1 MPNVNLSPY
10 TAESEAIA
18 NRMRMAQLIGQQSM
32 QPMEMPQQPGAKF
45 SPYQGLAKMLQAYT
59 SVIGQEKALEQ
70 QKELQNKIGTEATDW
85 IANYSSGIKGT
96 PNTPEQTYKPGEA
109 DYREMGMMGKDLQV
123 NPQGMAVEPAQAGIP
138 TRARTAEEQQAYLGQ
153 GMKNPLTS
161 AMATALLNKNIENQ
175 NFQNILRSA
184 GMGNAPTAPNAPNAP
199 MGGAPAAPTGGMQP
213 TGGGVTG
220 NINPNILA
228 MSGDPRAIELAK
240 YLSGQ
245 NKIKNF
251 EVEIINK
258 VPTRVGLTEQG
269 TKIIIGPVEQAL
281 SPDTQARLKQ
291 EKEISDRAFTQLSA
305 KDKADLADKAIGR
318 NISAQQLFFDTG
330 IKVGGGTFVNPTA
343 PTTNTLPTQPNVAPN
358 APRPAPAGALTPTN
372 APVAPVTGA
381 PVNAPPTSTSPYTPF
396 SNLNAQAN
404 DLVLPPKLRLE
415 QMKNAPT
422 QENTLRDEFNTLTK
436 DFRTV
441 QDAHSKIKSVA
452 NTGAGDMSLLYSYV
466 KLLDPG
472 SVVRESEFATAAASG
487 SFGERIQG
495 LAQRVMSGQ
504 RLPPD
509 LRTDFIREADSIY
522 TSQKDGADRLEKQYR
537 DIAKRGNLNPENVI
551 VNYAS
556 SSGTALPPVNTLKE
570 GQVTTFGNGQQWT
583 LKNGKQVQ
591 VK

>member
-1 MPNVNLSPY
+1 MPEINLNPY
-10 TAESEAIA
+10 TAETAAIQ
-18 NRMRMAQLIGQQSM
+18 RRLQMAQLLGQQAI
-32 QPMEMPQQPGAKF
+32 QPLEVPQQAGVRA
-45 SPYQGLAKMLQAYT
+45 SHLSGLAKVLQGYMAG
-59 SVIGQEKALEQ
+59 SEEKSALE
-70 QKELQNKIGTEATDW
+70 A
-85 IANYSSGIKGT
+85 
-96 PNTPEQTYKPGEA
+96 YK
-109 DYREMGMMGKDLQV
+109 
-123 NPQGMAVEPAQAGIP
+123 
-138 TRARTAEEQQAYLGQ
+138 
-153 GMKNPLTS
+153 
-161 AMATALLNKNIENQ
+161 
-175 NFQNILRSA
+175 
-184 GMGNAPTAPNAPNAP
+184 
-199 MGGAPAAPTGGMQP
+199 
-213 TGGGVTG
+213 
-220 NINPNILA
+220 
-228 MSGDPRAIELAK
+228 
-240 YLSGQ
+240 
-245 NKIKNF
+245 
-251 EVEIINK
+251 
-258 VPTRVGLTEQG
+258 
-269 TKIIIGPVEQAL
+269 
-281 SPDTQARLKQ
+281 
-291 EKEISDRAFTQLSA
+291 
-305 KDKADLADKAIGR
+305 DLADKYRAGNAADVSGFLEAMQGTPAKELAGPAPQGAPTGVSPEGMQGGYIQPEQKPDKTRAMALALGSQNPTLQGAGSAMLGQMFAQDKIKDFKVELVNGKTHRIGYTETGKR
-318 NISAQQLFFDTG
+318 TDLGEIAESISPDKAAQLKQDKEQADRAFSQLSASQKATLANDAARLNISAQQLWFDTG
-330 IKVGGGTFVNPTA
+330 IKAGGGSFVNPLTQPTNA
-343 PTTNTLPTQPNVAPN
+343 PPTQPNAPVVAPRV
-358 APRPAPAGALTPTN
+358 PTTPVAG
-372 APVAPVTGA
+372 APVA
-381 PVNAPPTSTSPYTPF
+381 NAPPTSTSPYTPF

-495 LAQRVMSGQ
+495 LAQRVISGQ

-537 DIAKRGNLNPENVI
+537 DIAKRNNLNPENVI

>member
-184 GMGNAPTAPNAPNAP
+184 GMGNAPTAP
-199 MGGAPAAPTGGMQP
+199 MGGAPAAPTSGMQP
-213 TGGGVTG
+213 TGGGITG

-251 EVEIINK
+251 EVEIIDK

-305 KDKADLADKAIGR
+305 SQKATLANDAAR
-318 NISAQQLFFDTG
+318 LNISAQQLWFDTG

-343 PTTNTLPTQPNVAPN
+343 PPTNTLPTQPNAPVVAPRV
-358 APRPAPAGALTPTN
+358 PTTPVAG
-372 APVAPVTGA
+372 APVA
-381 PVNAPPTSTSPYTPF
+381 NAPPTSTSPYTPF

>member
-45 SPYQGLAKMLQAYT
+45 SPYQGLAKMMQAYV
-59 SVIGQEKALEQ
+59 SVLGQEKALEQ

-138 TRARTAEEQQAYLGQ
+138 TRARTPEEQQAYLGQ
-153 GMKNPLTS
+153 GMRNPLTS
-161 AMATALLNKNIENQ
+161 AMASALLSKNIENQ
-175 NFQNILRSA
+175 NFQNILKSA
-184 GMGNAPTAPNAPNAP
+184 GMGNAPTAP
-199 MGGAPAAPTGGMQP
+199 MGGASAAPTGGMQP
-213 TGGGVTG
+213 IGGGITG

-258 VPTRVGLTEQG
+258 VPTRVGLTESG
-269 TKIIIGPVEQAL
+269 NKIIIGPVEQAL
-281 SPDTQARLKQ
+281 SPDTAARLKQ

-330 IKVGGGTFVNPTA
+330 IRVGGGTFVNPLAQPTNA
-343 PTTNTLPTQPNVAPN
+343 PPAQPAPN
-358 APRPAPAGALTPTN
+358 APRPAGALTPTSAPVN
-372 APVAPVTGA
+372 APVAGA
-381 PVNAPPTSTSPYTPF
+381 PVANAPPTSTSPYTPF

-404 DLVLPPKLRLE
+404 DLVLPPKLRFE

-422 QENTLRDEFNTLTK
+422 QENTLRDEFNTLTR

-495 LAQRVMSGQ
+495 LAQRVISGQ

-509 LRTDFIREADSIY
+509 LRTDFIREADGIY
-522 TSQKDGADRLEKQYR
+522 TSQKEGADRLEKQYR

>member
-1 MPNVNLSPY
+1 MPDINLNPY
-10 TAESEAIA
+10 TAETAAIQ
-18 NRMRMAQLIGQQSM
+18 RRLQMAQMLGQQAL
-32 QPMEMPQQPGAKF
+32 QPLEVPQQAGVRA
-45 SPYQGLAKMLQAYT
+45 SHLSGLAKVLQGYMAG
-59 SVIGQEKALEQ
+59 SEEKQALEAYKDLADKYRAGNAADVSGFLEAMQ
-70 QKELQNKIGTEATDW
+70 GTPAKELAGPA
-85 IANYSSGIKGT
+85 
-96 PNTPEQTYKPGEA
+96 
-109 DYREMGMMGKDLQV
+109 
-123 NPQGMAVEPAQAGIP
+123 PQGAPTGVSPEGMQGGYIQPAQAPDRQRAMALALGSQNP
-138 TRARTAEEQQAYLGQ
+138 TLQGAGGAMLGQ
-153 GMKNPLTS
+153 MF
-161 AMATALLNKNIENQ
+161 AQ
-175 NFQNILRSA
+175 
-184 GMGNAPTAPNAPNAP
+184 
-199 MGGAPAAPTGGMQP
+199 
-213 TGGGVTG
+213 
-220 NINPNILA
+220 
-228 MSGDPRAIELAK
+228 D
-240 YLSGQ
+240 
-245 NKIKNF
+245 KIKDLKT
-251 EVEIINK
+251 EL
-258 VPTRVGLTEQG
+258 VGDKTHRIGYTETG
-269 TKIIIGPVEQAL
+269 KRIDLGPITESV
-281 SPDTQARLKQ
+281 SPDTAARLKQ
-291 EKEISDRAFTQLSA
+291 DKELSDRAFGQLSA
-305 KDKADLADKAIGR
+305 SQKATLANDAAR
-318 NISAQQLFFDTG
+318 LNISAQQLFFDTG
-330 IKVGGGTFVNPTA
+330 IKAGGGTFVNPIAQPPA
-343 PTTNTLPTQPNVAPN
+343 PPAQPN
-358 APRPAPAGALTPTN
+358 APVVAPRVPTTPVAG
-372 APVAPVTGA
+372 APVA
-381 PVNAPPTSTSPYTPF
+381 NAPPTSTSPYTPF

-537 DIAKRGNLNPENVI
+537 DIAKRNNLNPENVI

>member
-1 MPNVNLSPY
+1 MPEINLNPY
-10 TAESEAIA
+10 TAETAAIQ
-18 NRMRMAQLIGQQSM
+18 RKLQMAQLLGQQAI
-32 QPMEMPQQPGAKF
+32 QPLEVPQQVGVRASHF
-45 SPYQGLAKMLQAYT
+45 GGLAKVLQGYMAG
-59 SVIGQEKALEQ
+59 SEEKSALE
-70 QKELQNKIGTEATDW
+70 A
-85 IANYSSGIKGT
+85 
-96 PNTPEQTYKPGEA
+96 YK
-109 DYREMGMMGKDLQV
+109 
-123 NPQGMAVEPAQAGIP
+123 
-138 TRARTAEEQQAYLGQ
+138 
-153 GMKNPLTS
+153 
-161 AMATALLNKNIENQ
+161 
-175 NFQNILRSA
+175 
-184 GMGNAPTAPNAPNAP
+184 
-199 MGGAPAAPTGGMQP
+199 
-213 TGGGVTG
+213 
-220 NINPNILA
+220 
-228 MSGDPRAIELAK
+228 
-240 YLSGQ
+240 
-245 NKIKNF
+245 
-251 EVEIINK
+251 
-258 VPTRVGLTEQG
+258 
-269 TKIIIGPVEQAL
+269 
-281 SPDTQARLKQ
+281 
-291 EKEISDRAFTQLSA
+291 
-305 KDKADLADKAIGR
+305 DLADKYRAGNAADVSGFLEAIQGTPAKELAGPAPQGAPTGVSPEGMQGGYIQPEQKPDKTR
-318 NISAQQLFFDTG
+318 AMALALGSQNPTLQGAGSAMLGQMFAQDKIKDFKVELVNGKTHRIGYTETGKRTDLGEIAESISPDKAAQLKQDKEQADRAFSQLSASQKATLANDAARLNISAQQLWFDTG
-330 IKVGGGTFVNPTA
+330 IKAGGGSFVNPLTQPTNA
-343 PTTNTLPTQPNVAPN
+343 PPTQPNAPVVAPRV
-358 APRPAPAGALTPTN
+358 PTTPVAG
-372 APVAPVTGA
+372 APVA
-381 PVNAPPTSTSPYTPF
+381 NAPPTSTSPYTPF